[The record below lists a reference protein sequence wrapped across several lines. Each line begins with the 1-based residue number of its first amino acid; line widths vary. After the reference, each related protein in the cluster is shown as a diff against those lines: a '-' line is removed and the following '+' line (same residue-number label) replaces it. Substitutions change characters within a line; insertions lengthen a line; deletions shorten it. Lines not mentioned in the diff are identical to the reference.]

1 MHVDSDG
8 TPYISRLVEQSGLIL
23 DEWLEE
29 FLGTVLPPLL
39 HFLYRYGTV
48 FSPHGQNT
56 ILVVEDGVP
65 MRLAVEDFVDDVNVS
80 DQPLPEL
87 EALPNEMHDVLRK
100 EPPEGLCQ
108 FIFSGLFV
116 CVFRYIVDVLEE
128 HEDHPEK
135 QFWMHA
141 RNAILDYQAQFPD
154 LEERFKLFDLL
165 QPEFTKLSLNRNR
178 IFDYG
183 YDDAPGRPHASE
195 YGTVTNAL
203 HEVADEY
210 SDNVTQAN
218 SAND

>member
-65 MRLAVEDFVDDVNVS
+65 MRLVVEDFVDDVNVS

-100 EPPEGLCQ
+100 EPP
-108 FIFSGLFV
+108 
-116 CVFRYIVDVLEE
+116 
-128 HEDHPEK
+128 
-135 QFWMHA
+135 
-141 RNAILDYQAQFPD
+141 
-154 LEERFKLFDLL
+154 
-165 QPEFTKLSLNRNR
+165 
-178 IFDYG
+178 
-183 YDDAPGRPHASE
+183 
-195 YGTVTNAL
+195 
-203 HEVADEY
+203 
-210 SDNVTQAN
+210 
-218 SAND
+218 